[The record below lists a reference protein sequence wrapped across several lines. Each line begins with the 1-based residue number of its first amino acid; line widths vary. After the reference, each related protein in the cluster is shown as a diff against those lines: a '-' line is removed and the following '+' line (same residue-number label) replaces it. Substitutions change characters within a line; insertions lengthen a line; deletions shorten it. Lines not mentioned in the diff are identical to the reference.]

1 MADGETM
8 QAVRGQVDDLAL
20 MLVLGEDSSIVSSA
34 SLARFAAAL
43 ENIGAAAERERCT
56 CTAGIAAT
64 LKKTIEAGGE
74 SAALEDSLR
83 KGISELQR
91 AAESEAGAG
100 PKAAAEPPAVLAQ
113 DPELVS
119 DFIVEA
125 REHLESVETQALVLE
140 QDPSNAEAINAVF
153 RGFHTI
159 KGLAGFLELA
169 VIQEVSHEVET
180 VLDQARNGE
189 LAISPAVIDV
199 VLQSAD
205 YLGQSIYAVEAQ
217 LRGTQAPDVPAR
229 AALLARIKEILNQTE
244 LETQPPLPAAQAGP
258 GRPSMGRKPKPDEN
272 DAAPAAEA
280 RSGKRQESA
289 TSLRVDASKLD
300 YLMDMV
306 GEMVI
311 AQSLL
316 HNEFS
321 SNVTRN
327 PRVQRNLTQLAR
339 TTSEVQRTA
348 MSMRMV
354 PIGNLFQRMA
364 RLVRDLSRKTGKMVS
379 LQTTGDDTELD
390 KTVAEELADP
400 LMHMVRNALDH
411 GIEDPEERRAAG
423 KNATATVS
431 LCAYHQ
437 SGYIVVEV
445 GDDGRGLDRRKILSK
460 ALQRGLVKEGVEF
473 TDNEVF
479 NLIFEAGFSTASQVT
494 DVSGRGVGMD
504 VVRKH
509 IQKLRGRVDIQ
520 SSCGQGT
527 RFLLKLPLTLAMI
540 EGLVVGVGAYR
551 YVVPIFAVREMFR
564 PAREQIFT
572 VENRDEMILVRGR
585 LLPLVRLHRRFAVQP
600 KVEDPAEALVIVTEI
615 EGRLFCLMVDELA
628 GKQEVVIKGLGETLK
643 NIVGVAGAAIL
654 GDGRVGLILDMA
666 GVFGGKAA

>member
-1 MADGETM
+1 MANGETM
-8 QAVRGQVDDLAL
+8 QAVRDQVDDLAL
-20 MLVLGEDSSIVSSA
+20 MLVLCDDSPIASSA

-43 ENIGAAAERERCT
+43 ANIGTAAERERRT
-56 CTAGIAAT
+56 DAAEIAAT

-74 SAALEDSLR
+74 PEELEDCLR
-83 KGISELQR
+83 KGIGELQR
-91 AAESEAGAG
+91 AVQSEAAG
-100 PKAAAEPPAVLAQ
+100 PKAAPAVLAQ
-113 DPELVS
+113 DSELVG

-125 REHLESVETQALVLE
+125 REHLDSVETQALVLE

-169 VIQEVSHEVET
+169 VIQEVAHEVET
-180 VLDQARNGE
+180 VLDQVRNGE

-205 YLGQSIYAVEAQ
+205 YLGQSVHAVEAQ
-217 LRGTQAPDVPAR
+217 LRGTKAPDV
-229 AALLARIKEILNQTE
+229 AAHSTLLIRIKGILNQTQ
-244 LETQPPLPAAQAGP
+244 TLPAPSVAQAEP
-258 GRPSMGRKPKPDEN
+258 VRAQVARDLKPEEKD
-272 DAAPAAEA
+272 PASVAEVQ
-280 RSGKRQESA
+280 SGKRHESA
-289 TSLRVDASKLD
+289 ASLRVDASKLD

-321 SNVTRN
+321 SNATQN

-339 TTSEVQRTA
+339 TTGEVQRTA
-348 MSMRMV
+348 MSIRMV

-379 LQTTGDDTELD
+379 LETTGDETELD

-423 KNATATVS
+423 KNPTATVS

-445 GDDGRGLDRRKILSK
+445 GDDGRGLDRGKILSK
-460 ALQRGLVKEGVEF
+460 AVQRGLVKEGAEL

-520 SSCGQGT
+520 SSCGRGT

-540 EGLVVGVGAYR
+540 DGLVVGVGACR

-564 PAREQIFT
+564 PVREQIFT
-572 VENRDEMILVRGR
+572 LENRDEMILVRGS
-585 LLPLVRLHRRFAVQP
+585 LLPLVRLHRRFAVQS

-615 EGRLFCLMVDELA
+615 EGRQFCLMVDELA